1 MVPLMDK
8 RLYFFGGTLV
18 LEGVSQDEKQIP
30 TQFLWS
36 HGKWRTEAYH
46 YASLLSWLREN
57 AIRDALPRWQRLNY
71 TLHDGRQP
79 HDYQAEALAAWQKA
93 GYRGCI
99 VLPTGAGKSY
109 IAIRAIH
116 HLNHS
121 AVVIA
126 PTIDLLHQWYRLLSH
141 AFHADIGVYYG
152 AEKIIQPITV
162 TTYASFGNLMS
173 EYGNFFRVLLADEAH
188 HLPSPVYS
196 EGALMSPAIAR
207 LGLTATYPSEEEQ
220 EGEGRRR
227 LDLLLGGPI
236 VYALNI
242 DDLAG
247 ERLAAYRTQRIR
259 VQLTPDEREQYERD
273 FNASMDFV
281 RQRNLLRRYG
291 PNWLRELQ
299 RLSAKD
305 PEARAA
311 LLARQRV
318 ARLLAGCYG
327 KFQAVDDLLREHLM
341 EQVLIF
347 TESNAV
353 AYAIAHRYLIPVLTH
368 LSTAAER
375 KDILDGFQE
384 KRYRAI
390 VTSRILDEGVD
401 LPSAKVAIILGGTAG
416 ARQYIQRLGRVLRRA
431 ENKQAVLYEVLVR
444 GTNEEGKV
452 QRRRA
457 ATLRQE
463 EQHVYVRSGQAVPAH
478 QRPNAGGRPA
488 Q

>member
-1 MVPLMDK
+1 
-8 RLYFFGGTLV
+8 
-18 LEGVSQDEKQIP
+18 
-30 TQFLWS
+30 
-36 HGKWRTEAYH
+36 
-46 YASLLSWLREN
+46 
-57 AIRDALPRWQRLNY
+57 
-71 TLHDGRQP
+71 
-79 HDYQAEALAAWQKA
+79 
-93 GYRGCI
+93 
-99 VLPTGAGKSY
+99 
-109 IAIRAIH
+109 
-116 HLNHS
+116 
-121 AVVIA
+121 
-126 PTIDLLHQWYRLLSH
+126 
-141 AFHADIGVYYG
+141 
-152 AEKIIQPITV
+152 
-162 TTYASFGNLMS
+162 
-173 EYGNFFRVLLADEAH
+173 
-188 HLPSPVYS
+188 
-196 EGALMSPAIAR
+196 MSPAVAR

-220 EGEGRRR
+220 QGEGRRH
-227 LDLLLGGPI
+227 LNLLLGGPI

-259 VQLTPDEREQYERD
+259 VRLTDDEREKYDSD
-273 FNASMDFV
+273 FTACMAFV
-281 RQRNLLRRYG
+281 KQRNLLQQYG

-305 PEARAA
+305 QAARGA

-318 ARLLAGCYG
+318 GRLLASCQG
-327 KFQAVDDLLREHLM
+327 KLQAVDDLLREHLT

-347 TESNAV
+347 TESNAM
-353 AYAIAHRYLIPVLTH
+353 AYTIARRYLIPVLTH

-401 LPSAKVAIILGGTAG
+401 LPSAKIAIILGGTTG

-444 GTNEEGKV
+444 DTNEEGKA

-463 EQHVYVRSGQAVPAH
+463 EQHVYL
-478 QRPNAGGRPA
+478 RPG
-488 Q
+488 

>member
-1 MVPLMDK
+1 MVPVMDR
-8 RLYFFGGTLV
+8 RLYFYGGTLV
-18 LEGVSQDEKQIP
+18 LEGVARDEKQVLAP
-30 TQFLWS
+30 FLWS

-46 YASLLSWLREN
+46 YASLLPWLREN
-57 AIRDALPRWQRLNY
+57 AIRDVLPRWQPLNY
-71 TLHDGRQP
+71 KLYDNRQP

-116 HLNHS
+116 HLNRS
-121 AVVIA
+121 AVVVA

-141 AFHADIGVYYG
+141 AFHAEIGVYYG

-162 TTYASFGNLMS
+162 TTYASFGNLMGD
-173 EYGNFFRVLLADEAH
+173 YGNFFRFLLADEVH
-188 HLPSPVYS
+188 HLPSPAYS
-196 EGALMSPAIAR
+196 EGALMSPAVAR

-220 EGEGRRR
+220 QGEGRRR

-259 VQLTPDEREQYERD
+259 VQLTIDEREQYERD
-273 FNASMDFV
+273 FKVSMDFV

-291 PNWLRELQ
+291 PGWLRELQ
-299 RLSAKD
+299 RLSARE
-305 PEARAA
+305 PTARAA

-318 ARLLAGCYG
+318 SRLLAGCQG
-327 KFQAVDDLLREHLM
+327 KLQAVDELLREHAT

-353 AYAIAHRYLIPVLTH
+353 AYTIAHRYLIPVLTH
-368 LSTAAER
+368 LSTAVER
-375 KDILDGFQE
+375 KEILDGFQE

-401 LPSAKVAIILGGTAG
+401 LPSAKVALILGGTTG

-431 ENKQAVLYEVLVR
+431 ENKQAVLYEILVR
-444 GTNEEGKV
+444 DTTEEGKV

-457 ATLRQE
+457 ATRRQE
-463 EQHVYVRSGQAVPAH
+463 EQHVYVRPGEAVSAY
-478 QRPNAGGRPA
+478 Q
-488 Q
+488 

>member
-1 MVPLMDK
+1 MVPVMDK
-8 RLYFFGGTLV
+8 RLYFHGGTLV
-18 LEGVSQDEKQIP
+18 LEGISRDEKQIP
-30 TQFLWS
+30 SSFLWS

-46 YASLLSWLREN
+46 YASLLPWLREN
-57 AIRDALPRWQRLNY
+57 AIRDTLPRWQPLNY
-71 TLHDGRQP
+71 TLYDGRQP
-79 HDYQAEALAAWQKA
+79 HDYQAEALVAWQKA

-116 HLNHS
+116 HLNRS
-121 AVVIA
+121 AVIVA

-141 AFHADIGVYYG
+141 AFHEDIGVYYG
-152 AEKIIQPITV
+152 AEKMIQPITV
-162 TTYASFGNLMS
+162 TTYASFGNLMG
-173 EYGNFFRVLLADEAH
+173 ECGNFFRILLADEVH

-220 EGEGRRR
+220 QGEGRRR

-247 ERLAAYRTQRIR
+247 ERLAAYRTERIR
-259 VQLTPDEREQYERD
+259 VRLTPDERQHYDCD
-273 FNASMDFV
+273 FTACMDFV
-281 RQRNLLRRYG
+281 KQRNLLRQYG
-291 PNWLRELQ
+291 ANWLRELH

-305 PEARAA
+305 RAARAA

-318 ARLLAGCYG
+318 SRLLAGCQG
-327 KFQAVDDLLREHLM
+327 KLQAVDDLLREHVT

-353 AYAIAHRYLIPVLTH
+353 AYAISQRYLLPVLTH

-401 LPSAKVAIILGGTAG
+401 LPSAKIAIILGGTTG

-444 GTNEEGKV
+444 DTSEEGKV

-457 ATLRQE
+457 ATLRQG
-463 EQHVYVRSGQAVPAH
+463 EQHVYVRPD
-478 QRPNAGGRPA
+478 
-488 Q
+488 

>member
-1 MVPLMDK
+1 MVLMMEK
-8 RLYFFGGTLV
+8 RLYFYGGTLV
-18 LEGVSQDEKQIP
+18 LEGVAQEEPHLPDV
-30 TQFLWS
+30 FLWS
-36 HGKWRTEAYH
+36 HGKWRTEACN
-46 YASLLSWLREN
+46 YADVLPWLR
-57 AIRDALPRWQRLNY
+57 ASGIRDTLPRWQSLNY

-79 HDYQAEALAAWQKA
+79 HQYQAEALVAWQKA

-109 IAIRAIH
+109 IAVRAIH
-116 HLNHS
+116 HLNRS
-121 AVVIA
+121 AAVVA

-141 AFHADIGVYYG
+141 AFHEEIGVYYG
-152 AEKIIQPITV
+152 AEKILQPITV
-162 TTYASFGNLMS
+162 TTYASFGNLMA
-173 EYGNFFRVLLADEAH
+173 EYGNFFRVLLADEVH

-196 EGALMSPAIAR
+196 EGALMSPALAR

-220 EGEGRRR
+220 QGDGRRR

-236 VYALNI
+236 VYALTI

-259 VQLTPDEREQYERD
+259 VQLTPDERQQYDRD
-273 FNASMDFV
+273 FATYMDV
-281 RQRNLLRRYG
+281 VKQRNLIRQYG
-291 PNWLRELQ
+291 ANWLRELQ
-299 RLSAKD
+299 RLSSRDRA
-305 PEARAA
+305 ARAA

-318 ARLLAGCYG
+318 NRLLAGCQG
-327 KFQAVDDLLREHLM
+327 KLQVVDDLLREHVA

-353 AYAIAHRYLIPVLTH
+353 AYEIGRRYLLPVLTH
-368 LSTAAER
+368 LSSAAER
-375 KDILDGFQE
+375 RDILDGFQE

-401 LPSAKVAIILGGTAG
+401 LPSAKIALILGGTAG

-431 ENKQAVLYEVLVR
+431 ENKQAVLYEVFVR
-444 GTNEEGKV
+444 DTNEEGKV

-457 ATLRQE
+457 ATQRHE
-463 EQHVYVRSGQAVPAH
+463 EQYVYVRPD
-478 QRPNAGGRPA
+478 
-488 Q
+488 

>member
-1 MVPLMDK
+1 MMDK
-8 RLYFFGGTLV
+8 RLYFYGGTLV
-18 LEGVSQDEKQIP
+18 LEGVAHDERQIP
-30 TQFLWS
+30 TPFLWS
-36 HGKWRTEAYH
+36 HGKWRAEAYH
-46 YASLLSWLREN
+46 YASVRPWLRAN
-57 AIRDALPRWQRLNY
+57 AIQDALPRWQSLNY
-71 TLHDGRQP
+71 TLYDGRQP
-79 HDYQAEALAAWQKA
+79 HDYQAEALVAWKQA
-93 GYRGCI
+93 GYRGSI

-116 HLNHS
+116 QLNRS
-121 AVVIA
+121 AVVVA

-141 AFHADIGVYYG
+141 AFRVEIGVYYG
-152 AEKIIQPITV
+152 AEKSVQPVTV

-173 EYGNFFRVLLADEAH
+173 NYGNFFRLLLADEVH
-188 HLPSPVYS
+188 HLPSPSYS
-196 EGALMSPAIAR
+196 EGALMSPALTR

-220 EGEGRRR
+220 QGEGRRR

-236 VYALNI
+236 VYALTI

-259 VQLTPDEREQYERD
+259 VQLTAEERQHYDRD
-273 FNASMDFV
+273 FTACMNFV
-281 RQRNLLRRYG
+281 KQRNLLQRYG
-291 PNWLRELQ
+291 ANWLRELH
-299 RLSAKD
+299 RLSARD
-305 PEARAA
+305 RAARAA

-318 ARLLAGCYG
+318 GRLLAGCQG
-327 KFQAVDDLLREHLM
+327 KLQAVDDLLREHVT

-347 TESNAV
+347 TESNVV
-353 AYAIAHRYLIPVLTH
+353 AYTIAQRYLLPVLTH

-401 LPSAKVAIILGGTAG
+401 LPSAKIAIILGGTTG

-431 ENKQAVLYEVLVR
+431 ENKQAVLYEVFAR
-444 GTNEEGKV
+444 DTNEEGKV

-457 ATLRQE
+457 ATARQGK
-463 EQHVYVRSGQAVPAH
+463 QHVYIRPDQAVSAY
-478 QRPNAGGRPA
+478 Q
-488 Q
+488 